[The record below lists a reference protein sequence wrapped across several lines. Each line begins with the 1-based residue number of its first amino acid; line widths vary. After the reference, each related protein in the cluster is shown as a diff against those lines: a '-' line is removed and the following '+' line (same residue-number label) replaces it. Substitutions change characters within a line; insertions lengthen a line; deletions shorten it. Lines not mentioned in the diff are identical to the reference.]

1 MKIRILLIVAS
12 LIFLAGSEIMAS
24 DYVSGELLV
33 KYRPGAYPKNLQ
45 GELGKIGWA
54 KTKVTRSR
62 TMSQAMMDLKSTP
75 DIIQVEYHYY
85 GVFLSEPDDP
95 DFDLQWHL
103 NNTGQTGG
111 TEDADIDAPDAWD
124 MSTGQGVIIGL
135 VDSGV
140 DLTHED
146 LTDNICSNEGE
157 VPGDGIDNDGN
168 GHIDDVNGWDFGD
181 DDDDPNDEYGHGT
194 QLCGVIAASQNNG
207 LGVSGVAPESK
218 ILPLKISEG
227 TPPTLIDSAVAEA
240 IIYAAD
246 YGAKII
252 NLSLKFGDEP
262 QVITD
267 AVAYAI
273 NKGVLLVGAAGQY
286 EGEVVNFPAKLE
298 DVIAVSATNDTDT
311 LWFRSNFGS
320 EIELSAPGD
329 TIYTTK
335 MGGGY
340 DDVRGTSLATAIVSA
355 VAALIVANHPEF
367 TREQIRNRLINSVD
381 DLGAPG
387 KDIYFGYGR
396 VNAFNPLDPVTTSSS
411 PSTSTT
417 STTTTITST
426 TTTSMTSSTTTTSV
440 KRGLCLAIKIY
451 GEDSDEVAIL
461 RYLRDNVLNRTPEG
475 REIIRLYYRW
485 NPMIVRAMKMDE
497 EFKEQL
503 KEMIDC
509 IVLLV
514 TAIPE

>member
-1 MKIRILLIVAS
+1 MKIRIFLIVAS
-12 LIFLAGSEIMAS
+12 LSFLAGSEIMAS
-24 DYVSGELLV
+24 DYVPGELLV
-33 KYRPGAYPKNLQ
+33 KYRPGTYPKNLQ

-54 KTKVTRSR
+54 KIKVTRSR
-62 TMSQAMMDLKSTP
+62 TMSQVMMDLKSTP
-75 DIIQVEYHYY
+75 DIIQVTHSHH
-85 GVFLSEPDDP
+85 GIFLSEPDDP

-111 TEDADIDAPDAWD
+111 TEDADIDAPEAWD
-124 MSTGQGVIIGL
+124 RSLGQGVIIGL

-146 LTDNICSNEGE
+146 LVDTISINEE
-157 VPGDGIDNDGN
+157 EIPGDGIDNDGN

-181 DDDDPNDEYGHGT
+181 DDDDPVDEYGHGT

-207 LGVSGVAPESK
+207 LGVSGIAPESK

-227 TPPTLIDSAVAEA
+227 GTPIDSAVAEA
-240 IIYAAD
+240 IIYASD

-273 NKGVLLVGAAGQY
+273 GKGVLLVGAAGQY

-329 TIYTTK
+329 NIYTTK

-340 DDVRGTSLATAIVSA
+340 DDGRGTSLATAIVSA
-355 VAALIVANHPEF
+355 VVALITANHPEF
-367 TREQIRNRLINSVD
+367 TREQIKEHLINSAD
-381 DLGAPG
+381 DLGDPG

-396 VNAFNPLDPVTTSSS
+396 VNALNPLDPVTTSSS
-411 PSTSTT
+411 TSTT
-417 STTTTITST
+417 STTTEPLT

-440 KRGLCLAIKIY
+440 RRGICLAANIY

-461 RYLRDNVLNRTPEG
+461 RYLRDKVLGRTPEG
-475 REIIRLYYRW
+475 REIIRLYYSW
-485 NPMIVRAMKMDE
+485 NPIIVRAMKNDE

-503 KEMIDC
+503 KETIDC
-509 IVLLV
+509 ILLLV